1 MIHIFRWKNVRILVL
16 HQRPLLA
23 RVEVY
28 DGREVVV
35 VLVEPPVREPLSVVV
50 QQAATLV
57 MSPGGAGGAVRRRT
71 EISTVKTSQLLKLN
85 QVWGNTWQSYI
96 IVHLSVS
103 CLSLLM

>member
-35 VLVEPPVREPLSVVV
+35 EPPVWEPLSVVV
-50 QQAATLV
+50 QQAASLV
-57 MSPGGAGGAVRRRT
+57 MSPGGAGGAVGGGT
-71 EISTVKTSQLLKLN
+71 EISTLHIQKRVAMLYSFPIACLKVKF
-85 QVWGNTWQSYI
+85 I
-96 IVHLSVS
+96 
-103 CLSLLM
+103 